1 MAELSE
7 IEEVQG
13 ALGGVEYAEENGY
26 DHNKIEDLL
35 DAGQTLNSI
44 AAKFWESRWTAS
56 AELIDISES
65 GSSRGLS
72 AVTKNARDLAALY
85 RGRADSEVGNPTPTR
100 GIRSHRMTRV

>member
-1 MAELSE
+1 MAELAE
-7 IEEVQG
+7 IEEVQE
-13 ALGGVEYAEENGY
+13 ALGGVDFADENGY

-35 DAGQTLNSI
+35 DAGQTLNTI
-44 AAKFWESRWTAS
+44 AAKFWESRWSAS

-72 AVTKNARDLAALY
+72 AVTRNARDLAALY
-85 RGRADSEVGNPTPTR
+85 RGRADNEIGNPTPTR

>member
-1 MAELSE
+1 MAELAE
-7 IEEVQG
+7 IEEVQE
-13 ALGGVEYAEENGY
+13 ALGGIEYAEENGY
-26 DHNKIEDLL
+26 DANKIETLL

-44 AAKFWESRWTAS
+44 AAKFWEARWTAS

-72 AVTKNARDLAALY
+72 AVTRNARDMAAMY
-85 RGRADSEVGNPTPTR
+85 RSRADSEIGNPTPTR

>member
-1 MAELSE
+1 MATEQE
-7 IEEVQG
+7 IEDVQQ
-13 ALGGVEYAEENGY
+13 ALGGVENADENGY
-26 DHNKIEDLL
+26 DANRIEDLL
-35 DAGQTLNSI
+35 DGGQTLNSI
-44 AAKFWESRWTAS
+44 AARFWEGRWTAS

-72 AVTKNARDLAALY
+72 AVTRNAKDLAALY